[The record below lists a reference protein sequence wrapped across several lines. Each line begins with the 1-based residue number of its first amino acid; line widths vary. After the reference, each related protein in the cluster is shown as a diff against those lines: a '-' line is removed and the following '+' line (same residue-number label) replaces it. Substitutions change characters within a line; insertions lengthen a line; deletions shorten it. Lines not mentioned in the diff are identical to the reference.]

1 MYKQV
6 IIVRKDLNL
15 GKGKIA
21 AQVAHGAVSAYI
33 LSCKKEPKYVD
44 AWIKEGQ
51 KKIVLKIDSKKEL
64 LELYNK
70 VKKKYVCSL
79 IKDAGLTQLS
89 KADITCL
96 AIGPIPENKID
107 VFTSKYKLL

>member
-6 IIVRKDLNL
+6 IIVRNDLKL

-33 LSCKKEPKYVD
+33 LSTKKEPSYVD
-44 AWIKEGQ
+44 SWLEQGQ
-51 KKIVLKIDSKKEL
+51 KKVVLKIDSKKEL

-70 VKKKYVCSL
+70 IKNKYVCSL

-89 KADITCL
+89 KPDITCL
-96 AIGPIPENKID
+96 AIGPIPESKID